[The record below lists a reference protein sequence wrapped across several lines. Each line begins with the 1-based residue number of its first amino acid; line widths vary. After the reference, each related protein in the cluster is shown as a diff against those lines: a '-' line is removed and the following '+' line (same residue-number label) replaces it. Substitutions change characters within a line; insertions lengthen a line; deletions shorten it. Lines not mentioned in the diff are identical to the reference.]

1 MSIKEILG
9 ASLSIEYQKQVLS
22 LEGQVVEVLTDLPMG
37 YEYKLHRLSNAMN
50 SETVLLI
57 VKKE

>member
-1 MSIKEILG
+1 MSIRKILDG
-9 ASLSIEYQKQVLS
+9 TQTTQYQKQVLG
-22 LEGQVVEVLTDLPMG
+22 LEGQVVDILTDLPMG